1 MFIKSTFIYQA
12 LCLIMASE
20 AAAASSKPAAPGSET
35 MNLIAAV
42 ARMAGALALVVGL
55 LLLLIY
61 ILKKSG
67 LAQGVKGGGTR
78 IRIIETR
85 MVAPKKYIAIA
96 AVAGKYMALGIT
108 EHNINLLTHLK
119 VEELNGDNSPAEGI
133 GAGTSFSAA
142 LRRAIPKFSRKS
154 NGEGSSHE
162 RPKA

>member
-1 MFIKSTFIYQA
+1 MSIKSTLAYQA
-12 LCLIMASE
+12 LPLIMAGQAT
-20 AAAASSKPAAPGSET
+20 AAVSKSAAPGSET

-78 IRIIETR
+78 IKIIETR

-119 VEELNGDNSPAEGI
+119 AEELNGDNNPAEGV
-133 GAGTSFSAA
+133 GLGTSFSAA
-142 LRRAIPKFSRKS
+142 LRRAVPKFSRKS
-154 NGEGSSHE
+154 SGEGINNE
-162 RPKA
+162 RPQA